1 MLPHVKKGKRLKMQ
15 DLLKLPH
22 IDGEKTFLA
31 TKVAKAYRLT
41 PEEIK
46 AWHNN
51 TWHPPETIVAQN

>member
-1 MLPHVKKGKRLKMQ
+1 MQ